1 MKSENT
7 QTTLVGN
14 QHAVIK
20 AETSL
25 SIADDYGMK
34 KVQKSSWQSFTLAI
48 FSGMFIAIAFVF
60 YISVTTGSEAGWGMT
75 RFIGGIAF
83 SLGLMLVI
91 AAGGELFTSTVL
103 TSVTWINKRITM
115 KQQLQ
120 CWARVYLGNMV
131 GALLMV
137 LLIMLGRLFELAD
150 NQWGLSALNIAQ
162 HKLHHTW
169 LQAFV
174 LGILCNVLV
183 CLGIWMTFA
192 TKDLLTKCFLVILP
206 VAMFVAAGFEHCI
219 ANLFMLPFGIAVQNF
234 APDSFFMTL
243 EISRDQFSDVNLSN
257 AIFNNL
263 IPVTLGNIVG
273 GAVAIGLGYWLV
285 ENGSFSTITSTN
297 SIIKPAVKTEV
308 D

>member
-1 MKSENT
+1 MKPENS
-7 QTTLVGN
+7 QSPLPAN
-14 QHAVIK
+14 QQVASK
-20 AETSL
+20 PETSL
-25 SIADDYGMK
+25 SIADDYGLK
-34 KVQKSSWQSFTLAI
+34 KVQKASWQSFTLAI

-60 YISVTTGSEAGWGMT
+60 YISVTTGSDAGWGMT

-103 TSVTWINKRITM
+103 TSVAWVNKRITM

-150 NQWGLSALNIAQ
+150 GQWGLTALNIAQ

-234 APDSFFMTL
+234 APDSFFMAL
-243 EISRDQFSDVNLSN
+243 DISRDQFSDVNLAN

-285 ENGSFSTITSTN
+285 ENGSFSTFNST
-297 SIIKPAVKTEV
+297 SIIKTTVKTEA

>member
-1 MKSENT
+1 MKSEHT
-7 QTTLVGN
+7 QTTLTSEPIS
-14 QHAVIK
+14 VIK
-20 AETSL
+20 VETPL
-25 SIADDYGMK
+25 SIADDFGMK

-103 TSVTWINKRITM
+103 TSVAWANKRITM
-115 KQQLQ
+115 KEQLQ
-120 CWARVYLGNMV
+120 CWTRVYLGNMV

-162 HKLHHTW
+162 HKLHYTW

-174 LGILCNVLV
+174 LGILCNILV

-192 TKDLLTKCFLVILP
+192 TKDLLAKCFLVILP
-206 VAMFVAAGFEHCI
+206 VAMFIAAGFEHCI

-234 APDSFFMTL
+234 APDSFFMAL
-243 EISRDQFSDVNLSN
+243 DISKDQFSDVNLSN
-257 AIFNNL
+257 TIFNNL

-273 GAVAIGLGYWLV
+273 GSVAIGLGYWLV
-285 ENGSFSTITSTN
+285 ENGSFSVMTSTD
-297 SIIKPAVKTEV
+297 SLIKSAVKTEV

>member
-1 MKSENT
+1 MKPVSTDSQPESAV
-7 QTTLVGN
+7 QTP
-14 QHAVIK
+14 AK
-20 AETSL
+20 APNSL
-25 SIADDYGMK
+25 AIANDYGIA
-34 KVQKSSWQSFTLAI
+34 KVNKTPWQSFILAI
-48 FSGMFIAIAFVF
+48 FSGAFIAIAFVF
-60 YISVTTGSEAGWGMT
+60 YISVTTGSDAGWGLT
-75 RFIGGIAF
+75 RFIGGMAF

-103 TSVTWINKRITM
+103 TTIGWVNKRITM

-131 GALLMV
+131 GALIMV
-137 LLIMLGRLFELAD
+137 ALIMMGRLFELAD
-150 NQWGLSALNIAQ
+150 GQWGLSALNIAQ

-169 LQAFV
+169 TQAFV
-174 LGILCNVLV
+174 LGILCNILV

-192 TKDLLTKCFLVILP
+192 TKDLLTKCIIVILP

-234 APDSFFMTL
+234 APDSFFTMI
-243 EISRDQFSDVNLSN
+243 EMSRDQFADVNVTN

-273 GAVAIGLGYWLV
+273 GGIFIGLGYWLV
-285 ENGSFSTITSTN
+285 ENGSFSSFTS
-297 SIIKPAVKTEV
+297 KEVLDPAVKPEAE
-308 D
+308 